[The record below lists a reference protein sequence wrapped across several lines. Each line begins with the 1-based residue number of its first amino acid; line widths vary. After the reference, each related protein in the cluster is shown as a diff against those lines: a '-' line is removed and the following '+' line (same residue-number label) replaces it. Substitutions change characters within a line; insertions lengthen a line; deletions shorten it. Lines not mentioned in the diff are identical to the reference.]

1 MHLLSC
7 LKSNSSFKTSKIQVG
22 VFGLAMQIPYTY
34 MQPHGSLGRTD
45 AGSDSRLDPLRP
57 EPRCAAFHLSGMVV
71 CKVKVK
77 KQSL

>member
-1 MHLLSC
+1 
-7 LKSNSSFKTSKIQVG
+7 
-22 VFGLAMQIPYTY
+22 MQIPYTY
-34 MQPHGSLGRTD
+34 MQPPGSLGRTD

-57 EPRCAAFHLSGMVV
+57 EPGCAAFHLSGMVV